1 MEVVLH
7 SKPGCKY
14 CDLAETLLRDMDIA
28 YTKVM
33 YDPAD
38 ADYVQRRNAM
48 FGAHGLR
55 SFPNI
60 FVNGTFLGGYEAL
73 LELFESDSDF

>member
-14 CDLAETLLRDMDIA
+14 CDLAETLLKNMEVA
-28 YTKVM
+28 YVKVM
-33 YDPAD
+33 YDPED
-38 ADYVQRRNAM
+38 ADYVVRRDAM
-48 FGAHGLR
+48 FSAHGLR
-55 SFPNI
+55 SFPNV
-60 FVNGTFLGGYEAL
+60 FVNGEFIGGYEQL